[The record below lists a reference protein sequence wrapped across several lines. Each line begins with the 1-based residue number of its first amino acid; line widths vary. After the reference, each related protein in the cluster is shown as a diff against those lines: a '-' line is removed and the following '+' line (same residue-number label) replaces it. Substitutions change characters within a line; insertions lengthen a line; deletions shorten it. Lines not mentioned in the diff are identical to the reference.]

1 MKDFA
6 YFFLPFGGIL
16 AALLVF
22 VPTRRVHRACVSLCC
37 LHLQL
42 GPLHIGIAASV
53 CLYSSIRLVLTAM
66 KLREVYAAAAAARPE
81 AAAAALAGLPPA
93 AAAAAGLKGGSSY
106 QLRHERNLW
115 IELFCLVLW
124 LFVWRCGKLLGR
136 QWQRIDALKAEL
148 LLLLQQQQQ
157 QQHGDES
164 QAAAKLKDPDTAKQ
178 RQEEAAAKASS
189 LKEDKAG
196 GSIEMMRLRK
206 TAGSAE
212 AKED

>member
-16 AALLVF
+16 ATLLIC

-42 GPLHIGIAASV
+42 GFMRVGIAVSI
-53 CLYSSIRLVLTAM
+53 CIYSFIRLCLTAM
-66 KLREVYAAAAAARPE
+66 KLREVYGAIAKPE
-81 AAAAALAGLPPA
+81 AAAAM
-93 AAAAAGLKGGSSY
+93 AAAGLPAGVAAGTKGPSSY

-136 QWQRIDALKAEL
+136 QWQRIEALKAEVEL
-148 LLLLQQQQQ
+148 L
-157 QQHGDES
+157 
-164 QAAAKLKDPDTAKQ
+164 KLEREHREREADARDPEKI
-178 RQEEAAAKASS
+178 
-189 LKEDKAG
+189 KEQDDKAVIESPNDKKESG
-196 GSIEMMRLRK
+196 KGLIEMMRFRK
-206 TAGSAE
+206 AAE
-212 AKED
+212 AEASKED

>member
-53 CLYSSIRLVLTAM
+53 CLYSSIRLFLTAM
-66 KLREVYAAAAAARPE
+66 KLREVYAAAARPE

-148 LLLLQQQQQ
+148 LLLQQQQQ
-157 QQHGDES
+157 QDRNER
-164 QAAAKLKDPDTAKQ
+164 QAAAKLTGPETAKQ
-178 RQEEAAAKASS
+178 REEEAAAKASS